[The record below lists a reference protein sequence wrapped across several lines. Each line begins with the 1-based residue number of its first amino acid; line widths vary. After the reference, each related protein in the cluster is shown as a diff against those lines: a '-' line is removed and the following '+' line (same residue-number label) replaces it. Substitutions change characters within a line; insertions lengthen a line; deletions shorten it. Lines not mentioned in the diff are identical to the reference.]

1 MTVANSASISASI
14 AGRYAQALFDIVKES
29 GGIDQLATQINDLQA
44 ALEGSDALRDMI
56 TSPIYTRTQQQDAIR
71 AIAAKMGLS
80 APLANTLALMAQN
93 RRLFALPQLIA
104 RLQAL
109 IADDRGEVTAD
120 VVSAVPLSDDQK
132 QRLTATLAEKLGKTV
147 KLNTRVDESLIGG
160 MIVKLGS
167 QMIDSSIKSKLAS
180 LQNAM
185 KEVGSWESRQPK
197 FRRSSRI

>member
-1 MTVANSASISASI
+1 MANSASISASI

-29 GGIDQLATQINDLQA
+29 GEVDQLATQIDDLIA
-44 ALEGSDALRDMI
+44 ALNSSDALRDLI
-56 TSPIYTRTQQQDAIR
+56 ASPIYSRTQQQDAIK

-93 RRLFALPQLIA
+93 RRLFALPQLAA
-104 RLQAL
+104 RLQEL
-109 IADDRGEVTAD
+109 IAEDRGEVTAD
-120 VVSAVPLSDDQK
+120 VVSAVALNDEQK
-132 QRLTATLAEKLGKTV
+132 QRLTATLAEKSGKTV

-160 MIVKLGS
+160 MIVRLGS

-185 KEVGSWESRQPK
+185 KEVG
-197 FRRSSRI
+197 

>member
-1 MTVANSASISASI
+1 MANSASISASI

-29 GGIDQLATQINDLQA
+29 GGIDQLATQINDLKA
-44 ALEGSDALRDMI
+44 ALQGSDALRDMI
-56 TSPIYTRTQQQDAIR
+56 SSPIYTRTQQQDAIR
-71 AIAAKMGLS
+71 AIATRMELA

-132 QRLTATLAEKLGKTV
+132 QRLTATLAEKSGKTV
-147 KLNTRVDESLIGG
+147 KLNTRVDETLIGG

-185 KEVGSWESRQPK
+185 KEVG
-197 FRRSSRI
+197 

>member
-1 MTVANSASISASI
+1 MANSASISASI

-29 GGIDQLATQINDLQA
+29 GEVDQLATQINDLSA
-44 ALEGSDALRDMI
+44 ALNTSDALRDLI
-56 TSPIYTRTQQQDAIR
+56 TSPIYTRQQQQDAIK
-71 AIAAKMGLS
+71 AIATRMQLA

-93 RRLFALPQLIA
+93 RRLFALPQLIT

-109 IADDRGEVTAD
+109 IADARGEVTAD
-120 VVSAVPLSDDQK
+120 VVSAVALSDDQK
-132 QRLTATLAEKLGKTV
+132 QRLTATLAEKSGKTV

-160 MIVKLGS
+160 MIVRLGS

-185 KEVGSWESRQPK
+185 KEVG
-197 FRRSSRI
+197 